1 MRFGARNRGSREALP
16 SNNAPMPTYKPFYK
30 FEEHPFTALD
40 NERHQNYFMGFD
52 SNGKFK
58 LGPLSDFKAG
68 DTLTQVYYSDVVSIP
83 RDQNG

>member
-1 MRFGARNRGSREALP
+1 
-16 SNNAPMPTYKPFYK
+16 
-30 FEEHPFTALD
+30 
-40 NERHQNYFMGFD
+40 MGFD